1 MVNNMYALRNILLL
15 IIALA
20 LFSFINANGA
30 DIVKLEEGD
39 KAPFTGALVSPDR
52 LNEFRQLDET
62 NRLLEKKILTMRD
75 LGVVME
81 SRVDLNKKLAEEYK
95 IEYTKSEAKRSLTN
109 LGHFLLGVA
118 ITTVAFKIA
127 QEAQE

>member
-1 MVNNMYALRNILLL
+1 MENNMYFFRNLFLLIMLLL
-15 IIALA
+15 AFWA
-20 LFSFINANGA
+20 TTTKSA
-30 DIVKLEEGD
+30 DLVKLEEGD
-39 KAPFTGALVSPDR
+39 KAPFTGVLVSPER

-62 NRLLEKKILTMRD
+62 NRLLEKKVLTMRD

>member
-1 MVNNMYALRNILLL
+1 MENNMYAFRNILLL

-20 LFSFINANGA
+20 LFSFMTAKSA
-30 DIVKLEEGD
+30 DLVKLEEGD
-39 KAPFTGALVSPDR
+39 KAPFTGALVSPER
-52 LNEFRQLDET
+52 LNEFRQIDET

-95 IEYTKSEAKRSLTN
+95 IEYTKSESKRSMTN
-109 LGHFLLGVA
+109 LGHFLLGIA
-118 ITTVAFKIA
+118 ITTLAFKIA